1 MNVEIT
7 GSCVLIWIADKHLR
21 TLHTKHL
28 QCGFQKTLG
37 WLSDV
42 GQKYK
47 AMYRNGLYLHFV
59 ATSAIKLVNCNCLDL
74 DDRQSSAKF
83 T

>member
-7 GSCVLIWIADKHLR
+7 ESCVWMLIADKHLR

-37 WLSDV
+37 WLSYV

-47 AMYRNGLYLHFV
+47 AMV
-59 ATSAIKLVNCNCLDL
+59 QKWSV
-74 DDRQSSAKF
+74 S
-83 T
+83 

>member
-7 GSCVLIWIADKHLR
+7 ESCVWMLIADKHLR

-47 AMYRNGLYLHFV
+47 AMV
-59 ATSAIKLVNCNCLDL
+59 QKWSI
-74 DDRQSSAKF
+74 S
-83 T
+83 